1 MDSTDL
7 QKTLSL
13 FLERSEWKGAQ
24 MYLLV
29 WPILSARQFAYRN
42 YTASVNVR
50 GSLLKGLDTF

>member
-13 FLERSEWKGAQ
+13 FLERSEWKGAK

-29 WPILSARQFAYRN
+29 WPILSACQFACSN
-42 YTASVNVR
+42 YTVGVNLR
-50 GSLLKGLDTF
+50 GNLLKGLDTF